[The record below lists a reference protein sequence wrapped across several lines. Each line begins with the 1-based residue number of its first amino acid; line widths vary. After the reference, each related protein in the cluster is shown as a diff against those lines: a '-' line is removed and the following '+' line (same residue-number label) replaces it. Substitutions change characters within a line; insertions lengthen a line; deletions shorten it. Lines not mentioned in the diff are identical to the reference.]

1 MIVSKYKEDYIEV
14 DEKWLIHNHVP
25 TERKIHLVKL
35 CFNFPCEEMMDQ
47 VLDLLPKTNRFIIE
61 NNVKFYNSY
70 FKQTKKKYY
79 VENTLKDEKNFISFL
94 RKNNKILLNL
104 KAISN
109 VMLKYF
115 ILELVFE
122 DVLRN
127 VEIIKMD
134 KEDYIERQDMLKE
147 WSGNVIIL
155 E

>member
-1 MIVSKYKEDYIEV
+1 
-14 DEKWLIHNHVP
+14 
-25 TERKIHLVKL
+25 
-35 CFNFPCEEMMDQ
+35 MMDQ

-147 WSGNVIIL
+147 
-155 E
+155 